1 MSLMLEMFRSVS
13 CHVSYVPDYSKGGR
27 NKLARCL
34 RQDRTYRAPIA
45 LLRAS
50 KWSTGAGVFA
60 FGVATLAGFVVLAMI
75 RGDSRGACV

>member
-34 RQDRTYRAPIA
+34 RQDRTYRAPMA
-45 LLRAS
+45 LPSSTL
-50 KWSTGAGVFA
+50 STGAGVFA

-75 RGDSRGACV
+75 RGDSRRACV